1 MIAKKDRFLYRFWT
15 QEKGLSG
22 MLILLCI
29 MHFIA
34 IPFFGSKSH
43 FMVAVNIFWMLFLFA
58 GIVALSKHRKQ
69 AISISIIPILF
80 LIIQW
85 INYLNH
91 NVFILF
97 ADLIFSVAIML
108 LLISLVLVKVLEPGP
123 VTNYRIIGSIVV
135 YMLLVHFW
143 SVLYLFLY
151 NHIEGS
157 FQIAESKFAS
167 NSDQAN
173 FMYFSYISMTSTGFG
188 EIVPLHPLARSLVQI
203 EVLTGVLYPVILIGR
218 LVSDA
223 NFSINKTGSKEESR
237 GKNQD

>member
-1 MIAKKDRFLYRFWT
+1 MIVKKDHFLYSFWT

-29 MHFIA
+29 THFIV
-34 IPFFGSKSH
+34 IPFFGSYNRL
-43 FMVAVNIFWMLFLFA
+43 MVAVNIFWMLFLFA
-58 GIVALSKHRKQ
+58 GIVALSKHKKQ

-80 LIIQW
+80 LIIQY

-108 LLISLVLVKVLEPGP
+108 LMISLVLIKVLEPGP
-123 VTNYRIIGSIVV
+123 VTTYRIVGSIVV

-143 SVLYLFLY
+143 STLYLFLFE
-151 NHIEGS
+151 HIEGS
-157 FQIAESKFAS
+157 FQITKTKFSSDSDRAS
-167 NSDQAN
+167 
-173 FMYFSYISMTSTGFG
+173 FIYFSYICITSTGFG
-188 EIVPLHPLARSLVQI
+188 EILPLHPLARSLVQI

-223 NFSINKTGSKEESR
+223 NFAFPKR
-237 GKNQD
+237 GKRQE

>member
-1 MIAKKDRFLYRFWT
+1 
-15 QEKGLSG
+15 
-22 MLILLCI
+22 
-29 MHFIA
+29 
-34 IPFFGSKSH
+34 
-43 FMVAVNIFWMLFLFA
+43 MVAVNIFWMLFLFA

>member
-58 GIVALSKHRKQ
+58 GILALSKHKKQ
-69 AISISIIPILF
+69 AFSLSIIPILF

-108 LLISLVLVKVLEPGP
+108 LLITLVLVKVLEPGP
-123 VTNYRIIGSIVV
+123 VTTYRIIGSIVV

-143 SVLYLFLY
+143 SALYLFLY

-157 FQIAESKFAS
+157 FQIAESKFTS
-167 NSDQAN
+167 NSDQAS
-173 FMYFSYISMTSTGFG
+173 FIYFSYITMTSTGYG

-223 NFSINKTGSKEESR
+223 NFGA
-237 GKNQD
+237 GKK